1 VVDGEKRYD
10 ARAQI
15 RGRVKLQKKK
25 AKKED
30 ERGFRELASSMSSA
44 SSCWCKKRKMREIGR
59 TNQAKRR

>member
-1 VVDGEKRYD
+1 VVDGEKRYY

-30 ERGFRELASSMSSA
+30 
-44 SSCWCKKRKMREIGR
+44 
-59 TNQAKRR
+59 AKRI

>member
-15 RGRVKLQKKK
+15 HARVKLQKKK

-30 ERGFRELASSMSSA
+30 
-44 SSCWCKKRKMREIGR
+44 
-59 TNQAKRR
+59 AKRI